1 MRLEGGTA
9 EVSSE
14 SRVPGTTVRKRPV
27 DQVFHRAPSHVTAC
41 HYGVTDE
48 ITAGKHDLAEVSS
61 TRLGSAMQESGRSA
75 LRAAILAALVVLL
88 VVALRSPFGDQGAAR
103 EERPPSGDEASLLGV
118 VALLALSLLI
128 VALALVASLRGPRR
142 SKPSGGYELPG
153 IGRLRVRPSWR
164 LVVIVISA
172 VLTWLVMVA
181 LLAQVRLGQTDPG
194 SRQSTP
200 LPDRP
205 GVDPRPSP
213 PPTVPAV
220 GGEEVWRYLTAGSVA
235 LILLIVAG
243 AILLRVRN
251 RAPAPAALKDAAGA
265 DVPAAPESGSLAVAA
280 ELGLAVVG
288 DLNREP
294 REAIIACY
302 AAMERALADAP
313 EAAPQDSDTA
323 SEVLERAV
331 GRGVIH
337 AEGGTELVKLFAEA
351 RFSTH
356 VMIEAHREAAERAL
370 RLVLTELRSPV

>member
-1 MRLEGGTA
+1 
-9 EVSSE
+9 
-14 SRVPGTTVRKRPV
+14 
-27 DQVFHRAPSHVTAC
+27 
-41 HYGVTDE
+41 
-48 ITAGKHDLAEVSS
+48 
-61 TRLGSAMQESGRSA
+61 MQEAGRSA
-75 LRAAILAALVVLL
+75 VRAAILAALVVLL
-88 VVALRSPFGDQGAAR
+88 VVALRSPFGDRGATQ
-103 EERPPSGDEASLLGV
+103 EERPQQGDEASLLGV

-128 VALALVASLRGPRR
+128 VTLALVALLREPPR
-142 SKPSGGYELPG
+142 SKPSHSYELPG

-164 LVVIVISA
+164 LVVIVISS

-205 GVDPRPSP
+205 GVYPRPSP
-213 PPTVPAV
+213 PPTDPTV
-220 GGEEVWRYLTAGSVA
+220 GGEAAWRYLTAGSVA
-235 LILLIVAG
+235 LVLLIVAG
-243 AILLRVRN
+243 AILLRM
-251 RAPAPAALKDAAGA
+251 RARVPAPSVAIHDVAGT

-280 ELGLAVVG
+280 ELGLAAVG

-331 GRGVIH
+331 RMGVIH

-370 RLVLTELRSPV
+370 RLVLAELRNPV

>member
-1 MRLEGGTA
+1 MRQ
-9 EVSSE
+9 
-14 SRVPGTTVRKRPV
+14 RPV
-27 DQVFHRAPSHVTAC
+27 DQEFRRAPSRVTAC
-41 HYGVTDE
+41 HYGVTE
-48 ITAGKHDLAEVSS
+48 AITAGKHDLAEVSS
-61 TRLGSAMQESGRSA
+61 TRGGSATQETGRSA

-88 VVALRSPFGDQGAAR
+88 VVALRSPFGDQGAAK

-128 VALALVASLRGPRR
+128 VALALVASLREPPRR
-142 SKPSGGYELPG
+142 KPSHSYELPG

-164 LVVIVISA
+164 LVVIVISG
-172 VLTWLVMVA
+172 VLAWLVMVA
-181 LLAQVRLGQTDPG
+181 LLAQVRLGQTDPV

-213 PPTVPAV
+213 PPTVPTA
-220 GGEEVWRYLTAGSVA
+220 GGEEAWRYLTAGSVA
-235 LILLIVAG
+235 LVLLIVAG
-243 AILLRVRN
+243 AILLRM
-251 RAPAPAALKDAAGA
+251 RARPLAPPVAIQDAA
-265 DVPAAPESGSLAVAA
+265 VPAAPESGSLAVAA

-331 GRGVIH
+331 RRGVIH

>member
-1 MRLEGGTA
+1 M
-9 EVSSE
+9 SE
-14 SRVPGTTVRKRPV
+14 T
-27 DQVFHRAPSHVTAC
+27 
-41 HYGVTDE
+41 
-48 ITAGKHDLAEVSS
+48 
-61 TRLGSAMQESGRSA
+61 GRSA
-75 LRAAILAALVVLL
+75 LRAALLAALVVLL

-103 EERPPSGDEASLLGV
+103 EERAPSGDEASLLGV

-128 VALALVASLRGPRR
+128 VTIALAASLREPPRR
-142 SKPSGGYELPG
+142 KPLRSHDLPG
-153 IGRLRVRPSWR
+153 IGRLRIRPSWR
-164 LVVIVISA
+164 LVVIVIGA

-194 SRQSTP
+194 SRQATP
-200 LPDRP
+200 LPNRP

-213 PPTVPAV
+213 PPAVPTA
-220 GGEEVWRYLTAGSVA
+220 GGEEAWRYLTAGSVA
-235 LILLIVAG
+235 LVLLIVAG
-243 AILLRVRN
+243 AILLRIRT
-251 RAPAPAALKDAAGA
+251 RAPAPSVAIQDVAGA
-265 DVPAAPESGSLAVAA
+265 DVPAAPEGGSLAVAA

-331 GRGVIH
+331 RRGVIH

-370 RLVLTELRSPV
+370 RLVLTELRNPV